1 MSKLTLRAV
10 GGTTQQRQMC
20 RDLVRFALPYLMK
33 QSQIDKLSI
42 RINIKKDYVAKEGCY
57 GICDVN
63 DVEKRGRPK
72 SFSLSVDGSMLIRH
86 ILTTVAH
93 ELVHVKQYATGELV
107 YRNSTGE
114 SYWHGEKIDDNLNYW
129 LHPWEIEAAGW
140 ERNLVELWIE
150 HTYGKKELKWMKELH
165 YHGEQYW
172 RSRGNKIVERE
183 TKKLEA
189 IT

>member
-1 MSKLTLRAV
+1 MLKLRAV
-10 GGTTQQRQMC
+10 GGTAQQRQMC
-20 RDLVRFALPYLMK
+20 RELVRFALPYLMK
-33 QSQIDKLSI
+33 QSKIDQLSI

-86 ILTTVAH
+86 ILTTIAH

-107 YRNSTGE
+107 YRASTGE

-129 LHPWEIEAAGW
+129 LHPWEIEAYGW
-140 ERNLVELWIE
+140 ERNLVQLWIE
-150 HTYGKKELKWMKELH
+150 DTYGKKELKWMKELH

-172 RSRGNKIVERE
+172 RTRGNRIVERE
-183 TKKLEA
+183 NKKLEA